1 MVSSILV
8 YEWVWVGAWVHAC
21 LCIHMYVCA
30 CVFVCVF
37 FFFKLQCID
46 QALDR
51 FMYAL
56 ISVDALVHG

>member
-1 MVSSILV
+1 MSGCG
-8 YEWVWVGAWVHAC
+8 WVLGCMH
-21 LCIHMYVCA
+21 VCA
-30 CVFVCVF
+30 YTCICVFVCVF